1 MADLQLE
8 YQQKQEREDDVE
20 EETETGAT
28 ATGFEQTPLDLD
40 DIDQLTKIQDLEQK
54 HE

>member
-8 YQQKQEREDDVE
+8 YQQRQEREDEQE

-40 DIDQLTKIQDLEQK
+40 NIDQMSKLQDME
-54 HE
+54 